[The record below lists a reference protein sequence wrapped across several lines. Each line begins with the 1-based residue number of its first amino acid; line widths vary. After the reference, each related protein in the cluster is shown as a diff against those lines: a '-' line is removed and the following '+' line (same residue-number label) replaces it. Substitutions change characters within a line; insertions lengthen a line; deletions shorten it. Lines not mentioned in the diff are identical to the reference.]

1 MEGGGK
7 GESKKVMVVIDESDS
22 SYYALMWVLNN
33 LKELITSSTLLLF
46 ATQPP
51 PSCNFALGA
60 PFGSARLYF
69 QGLADLLERGT
80 ALEVFSTA
88 QEQSKKICLG
98 ILKKAEGICASRG
111 VKVETLME
119 AGDPRVTICNA
130 VHKNNIDLLILG
142 HESHGI
148 LKRVFLGTPSDHY
161 LNNVKCPILFV
172 KRPE

>member
-33 LKELITSSTLLLF
+33 LKELITSSSLLLF

-69 QGLADLLERGT
+69 QGLAGQVPTLVASFPLCPVFVFQIYSCSSSFVVLLRDCVW
-80 ALEVFSTA
+80 LETIGGS
-88 QEQSKKICLG
+88 QSLC
-98 ILKKAEGICASRG
+98 LKKL
-111 VKVETLME
+111 KFL
-119 AGDPRVTICNA
+119 PRVPEVDNYC
-130 VHKNNIDLLILG
+130 LI
-142 HESHGI
+142 
-148 LKRVFLGTPSDHY
+148 
-161 LNNVKCPILFV
+161 
-172 KRPE
+172 